1 VVESGRH
8 TSLRTRRPLHGS
20 SSLPRP
26 TSFTPVAESV
36 DATRSKRV
44 STCRFDSC
52 REYCSPTASHAP
64 DRTVTVA
71 ASKTAIRGFNSSR
84 VCHVG
89 DAEVVEAAVRKTVLT
104 AFESRLS
111 LHRRARSDGNAFWSR
126 KPALREGPGWG
137 FDSSAL
143 RHYIKVL
150 DFFRSLHL
158 LYKLRDD
165 TSYPFRDNAASH
177 ETSVRRYP

>member
-1 VVESGRH
+1 MQVRLLPGVLLANGES
-8 TSLRTRRPLHGS
+8 RTRPDGDGS
-20 SSLPRP
+20 SLQN
-26 TSFTPVAESV
+26 
-36 DATRSKRV
+36 
-44 STCRFDSC
+44 CDS
-52 REYCSPTASHAP
+52 R
-64 DRTVTVA
+64 
-71 ASKTAIRGFNSSR
+71 FNSSR

-104 AFESRLS
+104 GFESRLS

-126 KPALREGPGWG
+126 KPALREGRGWG